1 MNRNKSSNKQQ
12 MRKNNNDNDDFG
24 FNGLNNYDPFGRFKD
39 FDRFFNDFNND
50 DMFDDF
56 FSMKR
61 LGDDKFSNFIK

>member
-12 MRKNNNDNDDFG
+12 MKRQNNDNNDF
-24 FNGLNNYDPFGRFKD
+24 GLNNYDPFGKFKD

-61 LGDDKFSNFIK
+61 LGDDNFSNIIK